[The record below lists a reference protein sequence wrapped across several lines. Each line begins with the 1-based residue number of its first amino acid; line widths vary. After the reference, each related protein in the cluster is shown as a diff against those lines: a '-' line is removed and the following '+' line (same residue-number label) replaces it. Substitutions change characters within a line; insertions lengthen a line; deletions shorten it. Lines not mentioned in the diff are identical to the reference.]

1 MNLKELEAKFELKEL
16 VDIFSTLS
24 DTKSVHEQTLL
35 FTENSL
41 IEVYMDGKKTFDLHG
56 RKEIE
61 DAFTAFLA
69 PFKHV
74 YHQGGQ
80 QIITELTDTTAK
92 GTSYCLV
99 ALVSE
104 ENGKKTVAKHGVTYF
119 DEFVKIDGKWY
130 FEKRIS
136 NFVWTTEE
144 VQEINDNQL

>member
-16 VDIFSTLS
+16 VDTFSTLS

-41 IEVYMDGKKTFDLHG
+41 IEVYMNGNKTFELHG
-56 RKEIE
+56 REEIE
-61 DAFTAFLA
+61 NAFTPFLA

-80 QIITELTDTTAK
+80 QTITELTDTTAK
-92 GTSYCLV
+92 GISYCLV
-99 ALVSE
+99 VLISE
-104 ENGKKTVAKHGVTYF
+104 KNSKRTVTKHGVTYN
-119 DEFVKIDGKWY
+119 DEFIKIDGKWY

-144 VQEINDNQL
+144 VQEIK

>member
-16 VDIFSTLS
+16 VDTFSTLS

-41 IEVYMDGKKTFDLHG
+41 IEVYMNGNKTFELHG
-56 RKEIE
+56 RQEIE
-61 DAFTAFLA
+61 NAFTPFLA

-80 QIITELTDTTAK
+80 QTITELTDTTAK
-92 GTSYCLV
+92 GISYCLV
-99 ALVSE
+99 VLIGE
-104 ENGKKTVAKHGVTYF
+104 ENGKRTVIKHGVTYN
-119 DEFVKIDGKWY
+119 DEFVKNDGKWY

-144 VQEINDNQL
+144 VQDI